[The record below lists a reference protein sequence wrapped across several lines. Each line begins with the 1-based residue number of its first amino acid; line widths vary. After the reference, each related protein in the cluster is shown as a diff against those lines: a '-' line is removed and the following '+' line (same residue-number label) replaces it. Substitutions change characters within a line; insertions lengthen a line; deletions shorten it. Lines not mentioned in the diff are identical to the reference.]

1 MNKKVCVKITGL
13 HGLESQE
20 PDEKIEVINIG
31 TYYKRN
37 GKHYIRYEEPIE
49 RSDKVNNNLL
59 KISLDEVELIAKGDA
74 TTHMVFTKGEK
85 NMTYYNTP
93 FGGMNM
99 SIDTYQLNVT
109 ESDVLISADIRYGLE
124 INLDYITEC
133 KVHIDVESLQS

>member
-1 MNKKVCVKITGL
+1 MNKKVCVKISGL
-13 HGLESQE
+13 QSYDQ
-20 PDEKIEVINIG
+20 PDMADKIEVINIG

-49 RSDKVNNNLL
+49 KTDKVNSNLL
-59 KISLDEVELIAKGDA
+59 KISDDEVELIARGDA
-74 TTHMVFTKGEK
+74 TTHMVFTRGEK

-99 SIDTYQLNVT
+99 SIDTYKL
-109 ESDVLISADIRYGLE
+109 DVSEKDGILSADIRYGLE

-133 KVHIDVESLQS
+133 KVHIDIESLAN